1 MAVPLSERILCRIPE
16 AAALYH
22 RLVLVVGPPRS
33 GKTTA
38 LQDLAR
44 ARGWPLL
51 GINLLLCERL
61 LELTSKQRAV
71 RVPKLLGAI
80 VQEARA
86 DVVLLD
92 NLEVLFSTELAQDPL
107 RLLQGLSRNR
117 TIVATWTG
125 AVVDGRLT
133 YAEPGHPEARSY
145 HEPGAIIV
153 QADASHPRRGS
164 RVAGHGSEE
173 TA

>member
-1 MAVPLSERILCRIPE
+1 MLRDVA
-16 AAALYH
+16 H
-22 RLVLVVGPPRS
+22 
-33 GKTTA
+33 TH
-38 LQDLAR
+38 
-44 ARGWPLL
+44 GWPLVNV
-51 GINLLLCERL
+51 NLVLCERL
-61 LELTSKQRAV
+61 LGLTTKQRAV
-71 RVPKLLGAI
+71 RVPKFLGAI
-80 VQEARA
+80 VQEAGA

-145 HEPGAIIV
+145 HNPGAIIV
-153 QADASHPRRGS
+153 AATEAGPAAVSALASTPGPGRQGM
-164 RVAGHGSEE
+164 A
-173 TA
+173 